1 MEVEQVRMS
10 LTLTCAEAQCKSRCA
25 RFKGETRMIRN
36 IVQSFKVTFE
46 HLFSPKVTVQ
56 YPDEPVRVAP
66 RFRGRHILRRWED
79 GKERCVA
86 CHLCSAACP
95 SDAITVIAEDN
106 PRDNPISRGER
117 YAKVY
122 QIDLLRCIFCGYC
135 EDACPVNA
143 IVLDSGFEI
152 SGYSRKDFIVNKE
165 DLLEPHPNSFSKDT
179 LFDST
184 LYDREYLPIPSA
196 ADREALI
203 EGRQREIEE
212 QFRTAKPPIV
222 IRPY

>member
-1 MEVEQVRMS
+1 MSSRARLKGSIKPTKEEETEMVRDILRS
-10 LTLTCAEAQCKSRCA
+10 L
-25 RFKGETRMIRN
+25 
-36 IVQSFKVTFE
+36 KVTFN
-46 HLFSPKVTVQ
+46 HLFAEKVTVQ
-56 YPDEPVRVAP
+56 YPDEPVKVSP

-79 GKERCVA
+79 GKERCIA

-95 SDAITVIAEDN
+95 ADAITVIAEDN
-106 PRDNPISRGER
+106 PHDNPISRGER

-143 IVLDSGFEI
+143 IVLGSGFEI
-152 SGYSRKDFIVNKE
+152 SGYQRDDFIVNKE
-165 DLLEPHPNSFSKDT
+165 DLLEPHPNSFVKDSF
-179 LFDST
+179 FDSN
-184 LYDREYLPIPSA
+184 LYDRPYLPVPSA
-196 ADREALI
+196 GDVEALI

-212 QFRTAKPPIV
+212 QIRTAKPPIV

>member
-1 MEVEQVRMS
+1 MQDLQVASSRAKEEETEMVRDILRS
-10 LTLTCAEAQCKSRCA
+10 L
-25 RFKGETRMIRN
+25 
-36 IVQSFKVTFE
+36 KVTFS
-46 HLFSPKVTVQ
+46 HLFAPKVTVQ
-56 YPDEPVRVAP
+56 YPDEPVKVSP

-79 GKERCVA
+79 GKERCIA

-95 SDAITVIAEDN
+95 ADAITVIAEDN
-106 PRDNPISRGER
+106 PRDNPVSRGER

-143 IVLDSGFEI
+143 IVLGSGFEI
-152 SGYSRKDFIVNKE
+152 SGYRREDFIVNKE
-165 DLLEPHPNSFSKDT
+165 DLLEPHPNSFVKDSF
-179 LFDST
+179 FDST
-184 LYDREYLPIPSA
+184 LYDRPYLPIPSA

-212 QFRTAKPPIV
+212 QIRTAKPPIV

>member
-1 MEVEQVRMS
+1 VQDLQVAS
-10 LTLTCAEAQCKSRCA
+10 SRA
-25 RFKGETRMIRN
+25 KEEETEMVRN
-36 IVQSFKVTFE
+36 ILRSLKVTFN
-46 HLFSPKVTVQ
+46 HLFAPKVTVQ
-56 YPDEPVRVAP
+56 YPDEPVKVSP

-79 GKERCVA
+79 GKERCIA

-95 SDAITVIAEDN
+95 ADAITVIAEDN
-106 PRDNPISRGER
+106 PRDNPVSRGER

-143 IVLDSGFEI
+143 IVLGPGFEI
-152 SGYSRKDFIVNKE
+152 SGYRREDFIVNKE
-165 DLLEPHPNSFSKDT
+165 DLLEPHPNSFVKDSF
-179 LFDST
+179 FDST
-184 LYDREYLPIPSA
+184 LYDRPYLPIPSA
-196 ADREALI
+196 ADIEALI

-212 QFRTAKPPIV
+212 QIRAAKPPIV

>member
-1 MEVEQVRMS
+1 MCHHLGATLKEAKAMVRDILRS
-10 LTLTCAEAQCKSRCA
+10 L
-25 RFKGETRMIRN
+25 
-36 IVQSFKVTFE
+36 KVTFG
-46 HLFSPKVTVQ
+46 HLFAPRVTVQ

-66 RFRGRHILRRWED
+66 RFRGRHILRRWDD
-79 GKERCVA
+79 GKERCIA

-95 SDAITVIAEDN
+95 ADAITVIAEDN
-106 PRDNPISRGER
+106 PRDNPVSRGER

-143 IVLDSGFEI
+143 IVLGSGFEI
-152 SGYSRKDFIVNKE
+152 SGYRRDDFIVNKE
-165 DLLEPHPNSFSKDT
+165 DLLEPHPNSFMKDSF
-179 LFDST
+179 FDST
-184 LYDREYLPIPSA
+184 LYDRPYLPVPLLV
-196 ADREALI
+196 DREAVI

-212 QFRTAKPPIV
+212 MTRIGKPPIV

>member
-1 MEVEQVRMS
+1 MVREILRSM
-10 LTLTCAEAQCKSRCA
+10 
-25 RFKGETRMIRN
+25 
-36 IVQSFKVTFE
+36 KVTFS
-46 HLFSPKVTVQ
+46 HLFAPKVTVQ

-79 GKERCVA
+79 GRERCIG
-86 CHLCSAACP
+86 CHLCSVACP
-95 SDAITVIAEDN
+95 ADAITVIAEDN

-143 IVLDSGFEI
+143 IVLGPRFEI
-152 SGYSRKDFIVNKE
+152 AGYRREDFIVTKE
-165 DLLEPHPNSFSKDT
+165 DLLEPHPKSIDKDSF
-179 LFDST
+179 FDST
-184 LYDREYLPIPSA
+184 LYDRSYLPVPTV
-196 ADREALI
+196 ADVEALI

-212 QFRTAKPPIV
+212 MLRTGKPSV
-222 IRPY
+222 V